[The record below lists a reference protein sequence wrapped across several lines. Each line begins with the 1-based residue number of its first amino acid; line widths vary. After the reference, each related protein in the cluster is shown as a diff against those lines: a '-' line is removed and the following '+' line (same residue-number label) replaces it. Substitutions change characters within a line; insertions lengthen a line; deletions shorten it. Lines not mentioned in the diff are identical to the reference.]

1 MGSNSFCIFRDIISV
16 QEHTYCVNLGAAF
29 MQKKCITEDELT
41 HTAVFFFTSFKHAHF
56 KSFTHFCRKLI
67 NDAIYIYAYFVQK
80 KFAPKPA
87 AA

>member
-1 MGSNSFCIFRDIISV
+1 MGSYSFCIFRDIISV
-16 QEHTYCVNLGAAF
+16 QGHIYCVNLGAAF

-41 HTAVFFFTSFKHAHF
+41 HTAAFFTSFKHAYF
-56 KSFTHFCRKLI
+56 KSYMHFCRKLV
-67 NDAIYIYAYFVQK
+67 NDAISIYTYFVQK